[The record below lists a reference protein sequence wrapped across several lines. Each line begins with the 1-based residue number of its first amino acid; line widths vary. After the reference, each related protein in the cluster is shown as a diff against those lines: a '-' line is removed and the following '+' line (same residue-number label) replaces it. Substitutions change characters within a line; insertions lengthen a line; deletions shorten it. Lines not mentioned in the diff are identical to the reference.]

1 MHPNSGG
8 RYRVK
13 DVIEVDNQYYLLAT
27 SSFADDRSRVLKYG
41 KTFGVFN
48 RFGDIESVGL
58 AEQGI
63 YHEGTRFLS
72 RFVLKLGGESP
83 QLLRSTIRDDNAFLT
98 VDAMNVDLSDG
109 EFVSIPRGAIHLF
122 RSKFLRSGVCYE
134 LIRLSNYSLDWI
146 EPFITCEFGADYKD
160 IFEVRGTQRARC
172 GKCLPPKVEDSA
184 IVFSYEGLDNVL
196 RSTRIEFSSK
206 PKSLSSSSARFEF
219 GLRPKEEAALYITTS
234 CEESNRRVTV
244 VGFDQALRCSTD
256 EIDNAPLN
264 RTCITAADPR
274 FNAWVCRSAADLQ
287 MMVTGNPEGAY
298 PYGGVPW
305 FNTVFGRD
313 GIITARECLWIDP
326 EIAKSVLKYL
336 AETQATEC
344 NREQDAEPG
353 KIIHEMRGGEMA
365 ALKEIP
371 FGRYYGSIDSTPL
384 FVTLAGD
391 YLDRT
396 GDREFLHSIWPNVL
410 AALNWI
416 DEYGDVDGDRFVE
429 YQAKS
434 AHGLIQQGWK
444 DSHDAIFYADGY
456 IAEPPIALCEVQ
468 GYVYAAKLAG
478 AKLAQ
483 AFGADEFAGRL
494 RQQARDLQAKF
505 NHDFWD
511 DDLGTFVLAL
521 DGVKRK
527 CSVKTSNPGHC
538 LFSGIATHERAARV
552 AESLL
557 GEELFS
563 GWGIRTLGSGEVR
576 YNPMS
581 YHNGSVWPHDNA
593 IAAYGLARY
602 GFYDHAARIF
612 SAMLDVSEFMDLPR
626 LPELFCGFHRRAHS
640 EGPTLY
646 PVACSPQSWAAGAVY
661 LLIEACLGIRFDL
674 SNRSIQLHGKYLPD
688 FLRGLTIPNLT
699 VRDSVCD
706 LRVEQTSDG
715 LRGTVTRQT
724 GGIAVVS

>member
-1 MHPNSGG
+1 M
-8 RYRVK
+8 K
-13 DVIEVDNQYYLLAT
+13 DVIEVDHQYYLLAT

-41 KTFGVFN
+41 RTFSVFN
-48 RFGDIESVGL
+48 RLGDIESVGL

-63 YHEGTRFLS
+63 YHEGTRYLS
-72 RFVLKLGGESP
+72 RFVLKLGSESP

-134 LIRLSNYSLDWI
+134 LVRLSNYSLDWI
-146 EPFITCEFGADYKD
+146 EPFITCELGADYKD
-160 IFEVRGTQRARC
+160 IFEVRGAQRARS
-172 GKCLPPKVEDSA
+172 GKNLTPRIEDSA

-196 RSTRIEFSSK
+196 RSTRIDFSVK
-206 PKSLSSSSARFEF
+206 PKHLDASSARFEF

-234 CEESNRRVTV
+234 CGEGERRATV
-244 VGFDQALRCSTD
+244 VGFDQALHRSTE
-256 EIDNAPLN
+256 EIENATLN
-264 RTCITAADPR
+264 RTCITTSDPR
-274 FNAWVCRSAADLQ
+274 FNAWISRSAADIQ
-287 MMVTGNPEGAY
+287 MMVAGNPEGAY

-305 FNTVFGRD
+305 FSTVFGRD
-313 GIITARECLWIDP
+313 GIITARELLWIDP

-336 AETQATEC
+336 AETQATEV

-384 FVTLAGD
+384 FVMLAGD

-396 GDREFLHSIWPNVL
+396 DDREFLRSIWPNVL

-416 DEYGDVDGDRFVE
+416 DEYGDVDGDCFVE
-429 YQAKS
+429 YKAKS
-434 AHGLIQQGWK
+434 ARGLIQQGWK
-444 DSHDAIFYADGY
+444 DSHDAVFYADGH

-468 GYVYAAKLAG
+468 GYAYAAKLAG
-478 AKLAQ
+478 AKLARV
-483 AFGADEFAGRL
+483 FGAKKFAEGL
-494 RQQARDLQAKF
+494 DQQARDLQAKF
-505 NHDFWD
+505 NDDFWD
-511 DDLGTFVLAL
+511 EDLGTFVLAL
-521 DGVKRK
+521 DGFKRK
-527 CSVKTSNPGHC
+527 CSVKSSNPGHC
-538 LFSGIATHERAARV
+538 LFSGIASQERAAQV

-557 GEELFS
+557 SDELFS
-563 GWGIRTLGSGEVR
+563 GWGVRTLGSGELR

-593 IAAYGLARY
+593 IVAYGLARY
-602 GFYDHAARIF
+602 GLREHAARIF
-612 SAMLDVSEFMDLPR
+612 SAMLDVSEFMDLHR

-674 SNRSIQLHGKYLPD
+674 SNRSIQLRGKSLPD
-688 FLRGLTIPNLT
+688 FLRGLTIPNLI

-706 LRVEQTSDG
+706 LRVEQDSTG
-715 LRGTVTRQT
+715 LRGTVVCQT
-724 GGIAVVS
+724 GDIEIVS

>member
-1 MHPNSGG
+1 M
-8 RYRVK
+8 K
-13 DVIEVDNQYYLLAT
+13 DVIEVDHQYYLLAT
-27 SSFADDRSRVLKYG
+27 SSLADDRSRVLKYG
-41 KTFGVFN
+41 KTFSVFN

-63 YHEGTRFLS
+63 YHEGTRYLS

-134 LIRLSNYSLDWI
+134 LVRLSNYSLDWI
-146 EPFITCEFGADYKD
+146 EPFITCEFGADYRD
-160 IFEVRGTQRARC
+160 LFEVRGMQRGKS
-172 GKCLPPKVEDSA
+172 GKCLPAGIEGSA
-184 IVFSYEGLDNVL
+184 IVLSYEGLDNVL
-196 RSTRIEFSSK
+196 RSTRIEFSVK
-206 PKSLSSSSARFEF
+206 PTQLDSSTARFEF

-234 CEESNRRVTV
+234 CEENNRRVIIS
-244 VGFDQALRCSTD
+244 GFDQELRRSTE
-256 EIDNAPLN
+256 EIESATLN
-264 RTCITAADPR
+264 RARITASDPR
-274 FNAWVCRSAADLQ
+274 FNTWVSRSAADLQ
-287 MMVTGNPEGAY
+287 MMVAGNPEGAY

-305 FNTVFGRD
+305 FSTVFGRD

-336 AETQATEC
+336 AETQATES

-365 ALKEIP
+365 ALKEVP

-384 FVTLAGD
+384 FVMLAGD

-416 DEYGDVDGDRFVE
+416 DEYGDVDGDCFVE
-429 YQAKS
+429 YKAKS
-434 AHGLIQQGWK
+434 ARGLIQQGWK
-444 DSHDAIFYADGY
+444 DSHDAVFYADGY

-468 GYVYAAKLAG
+468 GYTYAAKLAG
-478 AKLAQ
+478 AKLARS
-483 AFGADEFAGRL
+483 FGSEEFAERL
-494 RQQARDLQAKF
+494 EQQARDLRLKF
-505 NHDFWD
+505 NQDFWD
-511 DDLGTFVLAL
+511 EDLGTFVLAL
-521 DGVKRK
+521 DGLKKK
-527 CSVKTSNPGHC
+527 CSVKSSNPGHC
-538 LFSGIATHERAARV
+538 LFSGIASQERAGRV

-557 GEELFS
+557 SDQLFS
-563 GWGIRTLGSGEVR
+563 GWGIRTLGSGEIR

-602 GFYDHAARIF
+602 GFYEHAARIF
-612 SAMLDVSEFMDLPR
+612 STMLDVSEFMDLHR
-626 LPELFCGFHRRAHS
+626 LPELFCGFHRRWHS

-674 SNRSIQLHGKYLPD
+674 SNRSIQLRGKSLPD
-688 FLRGLTIPNLT
+688 FLRGLTISNLI
-699 VRDSVCD
+699 VRDSVCN
-706 LRVEQTSDG
+706 LRVEQDSAG
-715 LRGTVTRQT
+715 LRGTVVRQT
-724 GGIAVVS
+724 GGIVVV

>member
-1 MHPNSGG
+1 M
-8 RYRVK
+8 K
-13 DVIEVDNQYYLLAT
+13 DVIEIDHQYYLLAT
-27 SSFADDRSRVLKYG
+27 SSLADDRSRVLKYG

-63 YHEGTRFLS
+63 YHEGTRYLS

-83 QLLRSTIRDDNAFLT
+83 QLLRSTVRDDNAFLT

-122 RSKFLRSGVCYE
+122 RSKFLRAGVCYE
-134 LIRLSNYSLDWI
+134 LVRLSNYSLDWI
-146 EPFITCEFGADYKD
+146 EPFITCEFDADYRD
-160 IFEVRGTQRARC
+160 IFEVRGTQRARR
-172 GKCLPPKVEDSA
+172 GKCLDPRIEDSA

-196 RSTRIEFSSK
+196 RSTRIEFSVK
-206 PKSLSSSSARFEF
+206 PQTFNSSTARFEF

-234 CEESNRRVTV
+234 CEEGNRRVTI
-244 VGFDQALRCSTD
+244 VGFDQALQRSTG
-256 EIDNAPLN
+256 EIENATLN
-264 RTCITAADPR
+264 RTRIAVSDPR
-274 FNAWVCRSAADLQ
+274 LSAWISRSTADLQ
-287 MMVTGNPEGAY
+287 MMVAGNPEGAY

-305 FNTVFGRD
+305 FSTVFGRD

-344 NREQDAEPG
+344 NREQDSEPG

-396 GDREFLHSIWPNVL
+396 HDREFLHSIWPNVL

-416 DEYGDVDGDRFVE
+416 DEYGDVDGDCFVE
-429 YQAKS
+429 YKAKS

-444 DSHDAIFYADGY
+444 DSHDAVFYADGY

-468 GYVYAAKLAG
+468 GYAYAAKLAG
-478 AKLAQ
+478 AKLAR
-483 AFGADEFAGRL
+483 AFGAEEFAEGL
-494 RQQARDLQAKF
+494 SRQAHELQAKF
-505 NHDFWD
+505 NQDFWD
-511 DDLGTFVLAL
+511 EDLGTFALAL
-521 DGVKRK
+521 DGLKRK
-527 CSVKTSNPGHC
+527 CSVKSSNPGHC
-538 LFSGIATHERAARV
+538 LFSGIASQQRAARV

-602 GFYDHAARIF
+602 GFYDHAARVF
-612 SAMLDVSEFMDLPR
+612 STMLDVSEFMDLHR

-674 SNRSIQLHGKYLPD
+674 SSRSIQLRGKSLPD
-688 FLRGLTIPNLT
+688 FLRGLTVPNLT
-699 VRDSVCD
+699 VSDSACD
-706 LRVEQTSDG
+706 LRIEQDSAG
-715 LRGTVTRQT
+715 LKGTVTRQI
-724 GGIAVVS
+724 GGIGVVS